1 MTNNNTT
8 EIQITEQDI
17 RMALQQKV
25 NQVTNLELHLA
36 TLSRVISERDAKIA
50 ELEEKSNA
58 KGRKE
63 KVSVH

>member
-1 MTNNNTT
+1 MTNNNAA

-25 NQVTNLELHLA
+25 NQITNLELQLA
-36 TLSRVISERDAKIA
+36 TLSRVISERDAKIV

-58 KGRKE
+58 EGGKE
-63 KVSVH
+63 KVSV

>member
-1 MTNNNTT
+1 MTNNNAT

-25 NQVTNLELHLA
+25 NQVTNLELQLA

-58 KGRKE
+58 EGGKE
-63 KVSVH
+63 KVSV